1 MAGPEPGS
9 EVEAASWRMTS
20 RIAGSTGDMLAASCR
35 EDTTARTRICPGTRS
50 FRNQA
55 KALSMCSERIGM
67 PFRKTAKG
75 KYKSPSGRVYT
86 RRQVRAYY
94 ATSGFKR
101 APRRRRSK

>member
-1 MAGPEPGS
+1 MAGPEPRGK
-9 EVEAASWRMTS
+9 VEAATWRMTS
-20 RIAGSTGDMLAASCR
+20 RTAGSTGDMLAVSCR
-35 EDTTARTRICPGTRS
+35 ADMLARIRTCPGIRN

-55 KALSMCSERIGM
+55 KVSSMYLERTGM
-67 PFRKTAKG
+67 PFRKTARG

-101 APRRRRSK
+101 APRRRRRD